1 MESGLPL
8 EDYFRQEFG
17 KFIPEQFSVTAGK
30 IIDRD
35 HFTCGDCDFVLYDR
49 RYAPFVKFP
58 ATQQSRRK
66 LIAFETT
73 YGIIEVKQNLT
84 LGAIENGILKD
95 DPVGSLYDACK
106 KIFAYKELSRDIV
119 DASRVIPGLTI
130 DGLGG
135 DRQQYNKPF
144 GFVFFYGSDIDTD
157 DQESVE
163 RLLLEFWFI
172 NKSVPPQV
180 RVNGLFVL
188 DRFSVAWVKQSGIQN
203 PPYLT
208 VLYPEEA
215 PEPMISLIKS
225 GSDTLYL
232 MYALTWNLL
241 LKTHLTSPNFNAD
254 YGGKEFLQDF
264 QQIRASFER

>member
-1 MESGLPL
+1 MYKVGDPNSLNIFRSAFREVSAFLSTKLHYEKDANQYNMESGLPL

-35 HFTCGDCDFVLYDR
+35 QFTCGDCDFVLYDR
-49 RYAPFVKFP
+49 RFAPFVKFP

-84 LGAIENGILKD
+84 LGALENGVIKD
-95 DPVGSLYDACK
+95 NPAGSLYDACK
-106 KIFAYKELSRDIV
+106 KIFAYKELTRDIV
-119 DASRVIPGLTI
+119 DSSRVIPGLTI

-144 GFVFFYGSDIDTD
+144 GFAFFYGSDIDMD

-163 RLLLEFWFI
+163 KLLLEFWLI
-172 NKSVPPQV
+172 NKFVP
-180 RVNGLFVL
+180 
-188 DRFSVAWVKQSGIQN
+188 S
-203 PPYLT
+203 
-208 VLYPEEA
+208 
-215 PEPMISLIKS
+215 
-225 GSDTLYL
+225 
-232 MYALTWNLL
+232 
-241 LKTHLTSPNFNAD
+241 
-254 YGGKEFLQDF
+254 
-264 QQIRASFER
+264 